1 MVLFCPTCGNIL
13 LVEEGGGGYRF
24 YCQTCPYIFPI
35 TSKVATTLQLPRKKV
50 DDVMG
55 EEAAWANAAREAGT
69 PARRRR
75 RSRSNPWCQQRAPS
89 ATTLRRSS
97 SRHDVWSMYTSH

>member
-69 PARRRR
+69 TLAEGVAYDLTNPCSNVPQVQPHGGVLPAGTALSV
-75 RSRSNPWCQQRAPS
+75 SR
-89 ATTLRRSS
+89 L
-97 SRHDVWSMYTSH
+97 H

>member
-69 PARRRR
+69 
-75 RSRSNPWCQQRAPS
+75 
-89 ATTLRRSS
+89 TLAEGAL
-97 SRHDVWSMYTSH
+97 TI